1 MHALRALRQC
11 CLTFPLRSVTIR
23 SPYVADVQ
31 LQDGSV
37 AMAHAPGM
45 ELGGVCVAG
54 ARVLLSRN
62 AVGGATKTAFA
73 IQLVASPEGCW
84 IGAHPSLGNKLA
96 AAALQRGLLAAA
108 LGPHVS
114 ARAEATH
121 GRMRV
126 DFELADAAGART
138 LLEVKNVVCSDYAKG
153 SKAGRPKGYD
163 LVYAAAEGEQYRRA
177 AIFPV
182 GKIGQKLEDGTRCV
196 SERAIKHVS
205 ELAAL
210 TAESNGA
217 VKARILTRAMPLMR
231 QVADVLARFAFR
243 AAQAAVL
250 FVVNR
255 GDCHSV
261 SVRRSSCAALAAA
274 AARAAAAGVA
284 FHAFRVRWSG
294 SQAHFDGSVPTD
306 V

>member
-1 MHALRALRQC
+1 MRVATHIAV
-11 CLTFPLRSVTIR
+11 RSVTIR

-31 LQDGSV
+31 LDDGSV

-62 AVGGATKTAFA
+62 AAGGSTKTGFA
-73 IQLVASPEGCW
+73 IQLVAAEGGCW
-84 IGAHPSLGNKLA
+84 VGAHPSLGNKLA
-96 AAALQRGLLAAA
+96 AAALRRGLLAAV

-114 ARAEATH
+114 VRAEATH

-126 DFELADAAGART
+126 DFELADAAGTQT
-138 LLEVKNVVCSDYAKG
+138 LVEVKNVVCSDYAKG
-153 SKAGRPKGYD
+153 SKAPRPKGYD
-163 LVYAAAEGEQYRRA
+163 LVYAAHQGEDYQRA

-182 GKIGQKLEDGTRCV
+182 GKVGQKLEDGTRCV
-196 SERAIKHVS
+196 SERAIKHVT

-210 TAESNGA
+210 SAESKGA
-217 VKARILTRAMPLMR
+217 VKASLYACDAAHATGLLTTRVVSAL
-231 QVADVLARFAFR
+231 
-243 AAQAAVL
+243 AQAAVL

-274 AARAAAAGVA
+274 AARAAAGGVA

-294 SQAHFDGSVPTD
+294 SQAYFDGAVPTD
-306 V
+306 I